1 MSALNKFTFISPG
14 IFVSEIDESQ
24 NPIAPEVMGPVI
36 IGRTTKGPAM
46 RPVKVNSIQEYIDT
60 FGEEHIMVMFGETE
74 HFPAQHMQVMQL
86 KHGFL
91 PALPLQL

>member
-46 RPVKVNSIQEYIDT
+46 RPVKVNSVQEYIDT
-60 FGEEHIMVMFGETE
+60 FGEPHPGGSRDGDVWRD
-74 HFPAQHMQVMQL
+74 
-86 KHGFL
+86 GFL